1 MSGAA
6 QVAKKTGI
14 AFTTL
19 TPTSLA
25 SASGLADLIGRPA
38 PDQELILETR
48 GCQPAASLLRA
59 AGRHHGTM
67 TSRMQ
72 MMCQILA
79 HLRRHRRRQLLK
91 LLSAPLAAPASRISV
106 QTTLSTRCVAFGIET
121 KRTQQQAN
129 ETAKDDDNHEQF
141 GHHAPSKELRS
152 TSEPNLTGPV
162 GILATPV
169 VHFGP
174 LMTELP
180 VGRFASCICDG
191 GTPPR
196 RTWSASCVQQACRT
210 QSWLRYLVS
219 WTLAVS
225 AACGRGLHHTP
236 RQPHDLRQSLTKSCS
251 TTWSSSTPR

>member
-1 MSGAA
+1 M
-6 QVAKKTGI
+6 
-14 AFTTL
+14 L

-25 SASGLADLIGRPA
+25 SASGLADLIGKQAHDR
-38 PDQELILETR
+38 ELILETR
-48 GCQPAASLLRA
+48 GCQPAASPLRA

-106 QTTLSTRCVAFGIET
+106 QTTRSTRCVAFGTAT

-162 GILATPV
+162 GILATPA

-174 LMTELP
+174 LMTELS
-180 VGRFASCICDG
+180 VGRFASYICDG

-196 RTWSASCVQQACRT
+196 RTWSASFVQQACRT
-210 QSWLRYLVS
+210 QSWLIYLAL
-219 WTLAVS
+219 WILAVS
-225 AACGRGLHHTP
+225 VVCGRGLRHTLRPPHVLP
-236 RQPHDLRQSLTKSCS
+236 RSLTKSCS
-251 TTWSSSTPR
+251 TT